1 MMASML
7 NPLQLWHNL
16 PEFLLDTGSHQI
28 ASRLEES
35 LLPKEVLLRN
45 VPLRG
50 RISSQMVTVDLNA
63 VIPAVQHQQLPFG
76 SNGDTNGTDKSF
88 PD

>member
-1 MMASML
+1 MTASMP
-7 NPLQLWHNL
+7 NPFQLWHNL
-16 PEFLLDTGSHQI
+16 PELLLDTSSHQI

-45 VPLRG
+45 MPLRG

-63 VIPAVQHQQLPFG
+63 MIPAVQHQQLPFG
-76 SNGDTNGTDKSF
+76 SNGDTDGTDESF